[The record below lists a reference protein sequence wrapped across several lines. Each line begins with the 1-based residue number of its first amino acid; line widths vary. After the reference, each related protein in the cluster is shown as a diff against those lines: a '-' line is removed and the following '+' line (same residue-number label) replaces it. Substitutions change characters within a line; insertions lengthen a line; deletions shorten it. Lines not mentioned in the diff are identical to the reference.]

1 MDFLAQS
8 DLSSDSIT
16 PEQPFAGSSDIVT
29 KPDTLASGQ
38 NLAQYA
44 VVARITAS
52 GLLTVWNPAGNNGS
66 QYAVGILCNAI
77 NASGGNKACEIYTGG
92 SFNTAA
98 LVWPGGTT
106 DAQKASAFDRTN
118 IQVRALG

>member
-8 DLSSDSIT
+8 DLNSDSFT

-66 QYAVGILCNAI
+66 QYAVGILCHAI
-77 NASGGNKACEIYTGG
+77 NASAANKACEIYTGG

-98 LVWPGGTT
+98 LVWPNGTT

-118 IQVRALG
+118 IQIRTLG